1 MREAGTH
8 PDETLLVDVAQTPEG
23 AFAVD
28 ENRRIVFWNEGARAL
43 LGYAADEVLGCTC
56 CDIFGPQDAAP
67 DSGAPWSCPHTPAA
81 LVRADVAGMLVR
93 TVAVVATRD
102 GAPRRLRIFTTLARN
117 ASGRPRAVHLIRDLD
132 ETVRDM
138 ERLARA
144 LPAPALPAGASATES
159 RDEGYSEGHE
169 VVAATVGE
177 RAPAHRGSVP
187 PPRLTRREREV
198 LRLLAAG
205 LSTADIAATLG
216 ISPITAR
223 NHVTS
228 LIEKLETKTRLQAV
242 VVATRRGLL

>member
-1 MREAGTH
+1 MREASTY

-28 ENRRIVFWNEGARAL
+28 ENRQIVFWNEGAREL
-43 LGYAADEVLGCTC
+43 LGYTADEALGSTC
-56 CDIFGPQDAAP
+56 CDIFGSHDDAP
-67 DSGAPWSCPHTPAA
+67 GEGMSWSCPHTPAA
-81 LVRADVAGMLVR
+81 LIRADGAGMLVR
-93 TVAVVATRD
+93 TVAVVNTRE
-102 GAPRRLRIFTTLARN
+102 GAARRLRVFTTLARN
-117 ASGRPRAVHLIRDLD
+117 ATGRPRAVHLIRDLD

-144 LPAPALPAGASATES
+144 LPEPDLPGDVTPA
-159 RDEGYSEGHE
+159 EGDGHGQE
-169 VVAATVGE
+169 TAMALIGE
-177 RAPAHRGSVP
+177 RPRHRHGSMP

-205 LSTADIAATLG
+205 LSTIDMAISLG

-228 LIEKLETKTRLQAV
+228 LIEKLEVKTRLQAV